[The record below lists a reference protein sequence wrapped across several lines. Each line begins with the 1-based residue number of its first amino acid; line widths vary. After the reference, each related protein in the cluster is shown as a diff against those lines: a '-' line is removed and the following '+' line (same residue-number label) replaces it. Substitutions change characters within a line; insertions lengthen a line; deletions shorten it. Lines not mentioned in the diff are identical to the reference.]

1 MKNTV
6 VVSMISEL
14 EILGFIKTNGTA
26 CRFVSILSKT
36 PVVKIKAGN
45 PWGAGAKSKNG
56 LYKVSRKIG
65 IVNANYNTSVRN
77 RLATQLGVQLGE
89 VEYENGE
96 VWYEHLKTVDGK
108 NLPLVQHKDE
118 TKRNGQ
124 YYLQYFPQTEKSR
137 NSYVNEAVETVPDEM
152 VKPWLY
158 KESERPEFKPCVIAV
173 NLRNIYCLR
182 ASGVIVEMPEMGEI
196 ESALAD

>member
-1 MKNTV
+1 
-6 VVSMISEL
+6 MISEL
-14 EILGFIKTNGTA
+14 EMVGFIKSNGTA
-26 CRFVSILSKT
+26 CRFVAIVSKT
-36 PVVKIKAGN
+36 PVVKIKVGN
-45 PWGAGAKSKNG
+45 PWGASAKSKNG

-77 RLATQLGVQLGE
+77 RIADKLGVTLSE

-118 TKRNGQ
+118 SKRDGQ
-124 YYLQYFPQTEKSR
+124 YYLQYFPQVEKSV
-137 NSYVNEAVETVPDEM
+137 NSYVNEAGEVVPAEM

-158 KESERPEFKPCVIAV
+158 KESERPDFKPVVIAV
-173 NLRNIYCLR
+173 NLRNVHCLK
-182 ASGVIVEMPEMGEI
+182 ASGVVVEMPELAEV
-196 ESALAD
+196 EAALAD

>member
-1 MKNTV
+1 
-6 VVSMISEL
+6 MISEL
-14 EILGFIKTNGTA
+14 EMVGFIKSNGTA
-26 CRFVSILSKT
+26 CRFVAIVSKT
-36 PVVKIKAGN
+36 PVVKIRVGN
-45 PWGAGAKSKNG
+45 PWGASATTKSG

-77 RLATQLGVQLGE
+77 RIAEKLGVTLSE

-118 TKRNGQ
+118 SKRDGQ
-124 YYLQYFPQTEKSR
+124 YYLQYFPQVEKSV
-137 NSYVNEAVETVPDEM
+137 NSYVNEAGEVVPDAM

-158 KESERPEFKPCVIAV
+158 KESERPDFKPVVIAV
-173 NLRNIYCLR
+173 NLRNVHCLK
-182 ASGVIVEMPEMGEI
+182 ASGVVVEMPELAEV
-196 ESALAD
+196 EAALAD